1 MINLNNSTELYPIF
15 YKSAFILGI
24 VILILEGYRRKL
36 RLTSW
41 FTLIASTIVFS
52 ILGTRFGTYSLEDWR
67 LFLADGHF
75 SQFGHKSSLGGIVFG
90 VTGFLLVKKAI
101 GLKTNVT
108 DAFAFLLPVVMLF
121 QRAGCLSAGCCFGLP
136 YNGIGSIQYRG
147 FSFIRDHQIKNGW
160 ITFSQINS
168 THVHAVPFYL
178 MLVSLITLVLLF
190 WVRKKLKQPGS
201 LFLLSML
208 CMGIGRFVVEFFRD
222 PVTNHSM
229 GDFYFGL
236 KFVQYFI
243 LVFIV
248 LDIFLFWWNEFKA
261 NHASII
267 QEQLSL
273 QRELLTLSG
282 LCVFI
287 FNTKDF
293 FEASEL
299 LVIVFVLGIAILEMF
314 RQLFSY
320 SLKPE
325 FKIVPYLLIFSS
337 IFLMGQTY
345 HYRNWNDTGKTQ
357 TIITGNLMYKNML
370 ETQYPCLETA
380 QGCGGTYCALADTAS
395 PMGPNYMAYNVGID
409 KYKKTKHKFDL
420 NYGVNAQIEHYV
432 NTEKNHSAFRF
443 NAYPYFGVD
452 GKKYFGFRLG
462 VRMGDMFNNGPNVGS
477 KTNFLPAGKFWFG
490 HKDYATMQVGIF
502 DSDLAGPYNA
512 ILDIRTNYN
521 FTKISKNKLGQISL
535 GAAISNSFPS
545 YYMLG
550 EVYMKPDL
558 ALIPRFGL
566 TVNNLATSGQW
577 TGFSGG
583 LGIRY
588 NLRSSN

>member
-41 FTLIASTIVFS
+41 FILIASTIVFA
-52 ILGTRFGTYSLEDWR
+52 ILGTRFGTYGLEDWR
-67 LFLADGHF
+67 LFLADGHL

-90 VTGFLLVKKAI
+90 ITGFFLVKKAI

-108 DAFAFLLPVVMLF
+108 DAFAFFLPVVMLF

-136 YNGIGSIQYRG
+136 YDGIGSLQYSG
-147 FSFIRDHQIKNGW
+147 FSFIRDYQLSNSW
-160 ITFSQINS
+160 IPFNQLNTI
-168 THVHAVPFYL
+168 HVHAVPVYL
-178 MLVSLITLVLLF
+178 MLVSIFTIAILI
-190 WVRKKLKQPGS
+190 WVRKKFKQPGS

-236 KFVQYFI
+236 KFVQWFI
-243 LVFIV
+243 LVSIV
-248 LDIFLFWWNEFKA
+248 LGTFLFWWIEFKTQQKVVL
-261 NHASII
+261 S
-267 QEQLSL
+267 EKPSL
-273 QRELLTLSG
+273 QREILTLLG

-293 FEASEL
+293 FTAPEL
-299 LVIVFVLGIAILEMF
+299 LVILFVLGIAIIEIF
-314 RQLFSY
+314 RQLFNY
-320 SLKPE
+320 SIKPE
-325 FKIVPYLLIFSS
+325 FKIVPYVLIFSS

-345 HYRNWNDTGKTQ
+345 HYRDLNDTGITQ

-395 PMGPNYMAYNVGID
+395 PMGPDYLAYNFGID
-409 KYKKTKHKFDL
+409 KYKKTNKKFDL
-420 NYGVNAQIEHYV
+420 NYGVNAQVEQYV
-432 NTEKNHSAFRF
+432 NTEQNHTAYRF
-443 NAYPYFGVD
+443 NAYPYFGLD
-452 GKKYFGFRLG
+452 GKKYFGFRFGIRL
-462 VRMGDMFNNGPNVGS
+462 GDMFNNQPEVGS
-477 KTNFLPAGKFWFG
+477 STNILPAGRFWFG
-490 HKDYATMQVGIF
+490 HKDYATLQVGIF

-521 FTKISKNKLGQISL
+521 FTKISENKLGQISL
-535 GAAISNSFPS
+535 GAALSNSFPS

-550 EVYMKPDL
+550 EVYMKPNL

-566 TVNNLATSGQW
+566 TVNNLSTSGHW
-577 TGFSGG
+577 AGFSGG

-588 NLRSSN
+588 NMPSSK

>member
-41 FTLIASTIVFS
+41 FILIASTIVFA
-52 ILGTRFGTYSLEDWR
+52 ILGTRFGTYGLEDWR
-67 LFLADGHF
+67 LFLADGHL

-90 VTGFLLVKKAI
+90 ITGFLIVKKAI

-108 DAFAFLLPVVMLF
+108 DAFAFFLPVVMLF

-136 YNGIGSIQYRG
+136 YDGIGSLQYSG
-147 FSFIRDHQIKNGW
+147 FSFIRDYQLSNAW
-160 ITFSQINS
+160 IPFNQLNTI
-168 THVHAVPFYL
+168 HVHAVPVYL
-178 MLVSLITLVLLF
+178 MLVSIFTIAILI
-190 WVRKKLKQPGS
+190 WVRKKFKQRGS

-236 KFVQYFI
+236 KFVQWFI

-248 LDIFLFWWNEFKA
+248 LGTFLFWWIEFKTQQKVVL
-261 NHASII
+261 S
-267 QEQLSL
+267 EKPSL
-273 QRELLTLSG
+273 QREILTLLG

-293 FEASEL
+293 FTAPEL
-299 LVIVFVLGIAILEMF
+299 LVILFVLGIAIIEIF
-314 RQLFSY
+314 RQLFNY
-320 SLKPE
+320 SLQPE
-325 FKIVPYLLIFSS
+325 FKIVPYVLIFSS

-345 HYRNWNDTGKTQ
+345 HYRDLNDTGITQ

-395 PMGPNYMAYNVGID
+395 PMGPDYLAYNFGID
-409 KYKKTKHKFDL
+409 KYKKTNKKFDL
-420 NYGVNAQIEHYV
+420 NYGVNAQVEQYV
-432 NTEKNHSAFRF
+432 NTEQNHTAYRF
-443 NAYPYFGVD
+443 NAYPYFGLD
-452 GKKYFGFRLG
+452 GKKYFGFRFGIRL
-462 VRMGDMFNNGPNVGS
+462 GDMFNNQPEVGS
-477 KTNFLPAGKFWFG
+477 STNILPAGRFWFG
-490 HKDYATMQVGIF
+490 HKDYATLQVGIF

-521 FTKISKNKLGQISL
+521 FTKISENKLGQISL
-535 GAAISNSFPS
+535 GAALSNSFPS

-550 EVYMKPDL
+550 EVYMKPNL

-566 TVNNLATSGQW
+566 TVNNLSTSGHW
-577 TGFSGG
+577 AGFSGG

-588 NLRSSN
+588 NMPSNK